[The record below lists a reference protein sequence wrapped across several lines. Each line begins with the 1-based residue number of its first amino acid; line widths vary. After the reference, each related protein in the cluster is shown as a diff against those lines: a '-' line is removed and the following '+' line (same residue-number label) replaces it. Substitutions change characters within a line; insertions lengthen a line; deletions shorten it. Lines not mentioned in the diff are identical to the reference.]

1 MKTGA
6 LANWKPRGL
15 VGPVAWNQPSGR
27 GRVVCLNGG
36 WREGAPGPGLVNDL
50 IGWDDDW
57 VTDWHS
63 KSNRLPPLPNSRYGE
78 WPQMSITVPSSG
90 TDNRKD

>member
-27 GRVVCLNGG
+27 GRVVCLKK
-36 WREGAPGPGLVNDL
+36 DL